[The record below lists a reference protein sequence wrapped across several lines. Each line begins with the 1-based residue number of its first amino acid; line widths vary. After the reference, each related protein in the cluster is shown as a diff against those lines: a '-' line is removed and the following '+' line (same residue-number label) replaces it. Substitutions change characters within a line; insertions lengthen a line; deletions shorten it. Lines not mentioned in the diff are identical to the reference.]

1 LRRNEFVALGLGV
14 LLALAGL
21 FVAIGLLTWDVRDPQ
36 VLSNYEAPPR
46 VYRNR
51 CGAGGAY
58 VASFLFRAHGVAAF
72 AVPTA
77 LLGLAAFL
85 FARRTT
91 EMAMRRAGGA
101 AIVVLSLSLLA
112 GTARDGWLAS
122 CMAERSIDGPGG
134 AWGATPVTM
143 LARLVG
149 GAGTYL
155 FILLSLVAGFVLV
168 TPSGVERV
176 LQALGHGAIR
186 ALPFIAKSLRRASAY
201 AAAHARGAH
210 RKSPEE
216 ALASFA
222 AVGTPFGSRSSA
234 ILPVADPDEL
244 LPMDPEQM
252 RTTRII
258 AVQASALGEAVSP
271 PARPGRPSVRPP
283 KSGKPKV
290 ETSMGAVPSKKPE
303 RAEDAQSDL
312 GEMLLGD
319 LASSAQPASDAPA
332 APAAPAA
339 KRTKPAVIESR
350 AKPVV
355 TKPVAA
361 KPVVAKPVVAKRVVA
376 EPVVAKRMATKP
388 VAAQTVVSRP
398 RGAKPQPPPAAAVA
412 RETPRVAARKGTSGA
427 GPDAKG
433 PVKLARPNAP
443 QKRPAR
449 LKVVPKGDYVLPS
462 TELLLPDDVKKDIDA
477 KELAERGY
485 QIVRTL
491 KEFDIK
497 AELAGYEPGPSVT
510 MYEIRLGPG
519 INVSRVHTLV
529 TNIAMAVMSHGVR
542 VVGPIPGKKTIGVE
556 VPNHQMQV
564 VRMRS
569 IIESR
574 RPVAAGMGI
583 PLVLGRDATGR
594 PLLAD
599 LAAMPHLLI
608 AGTTG
613 SGKSVCMGSI
623 ITSVLMLRRPD
634 EVRLLLI
641 DPKMVEFLQY
651 GDVPHLVGPVV
662 TEVKRAAGCLEWAV
676 REMQARY
683 KMLMAVRA
691 RDIRSYNKIP
701 DDERVRRAEEAGKE
715 DVERFIP
722 DMAYIV
728 VMVDEF
734 ADLMDQV
741 PREVDEYIGRLA
753 QKSRAIGIHLV
764 LATQRPSVNVIV
776 GSIKANFSA
785 RIAFQVPTGIDS
797 NCILGRRGAEKLLG
811 SGDMLFRPPGSSSL
825 VRAKGVFASE
835 EEVDRVLDHIAR
847 QPAVDDSL
855 ALPDRPTVAE
865 PDDAPLMNGGNA
877 DARPTDELYEAAVKV
892 VLSAQRAAVS
902 LLRRRL
908 DIGYP
913 RAGRLIDMMEKDG
926 IIGPF
931 NGSKAREILTTLDE
945 WEKSSELRKSA

>member
-1 LRRNEFVALGLGV
+1 MRRNEFVALGLGV

-21 FVAIGLLTWDVRDPQ
+21 FVAISLLTWDVRDPQ

-58 VASFLFRAHGVAAF
+58 TASFLFRAHGVAAF

-85 FARRTT
+85 LARRST
-91 EMAMRRAGGA
+91 EMALRRAGGA
-101 AIVVLSLSLLA
+101 AIVVLALSLLA

-155 FILLSLVAGFVLV
+155 VILFSLGAGLVLV
-168 TPSGVERV
+168 TPRGVERL
-176 LQALGHGAIR
+176 LQALGNGAIR
-186 ALPFIAKSLRRASAY
+186 ALPFVARSLRRAVAWLVSR
-201 AAAHARGAH
+201 ARGSH
-210 RKSPEE
+210 RKGREE

-222 AVGTPFGSRSSA
+222 VGPAPFGARPSA
-234 ILPVADPDEL
+234 ILPIADPDEL

-258 AVQASALGEAVSP
+258 AVEASALGEAVSP
-271 PARPGRPSVRPP
+271 VARPGRSAMRPV
-283 KSGKPKV
+283 KSDKAEAP
-290 ETSMGAVPSKKPE
+290 PE
-303 RAEDAQSDL
+303 QEESATPVITDGPARTDDAQSDL
-312 GEMLLGD
+312 GKMLLGD
-319 LASSAQPASDAPA
+319 IASSGADAPA
-332 APAAPAA
+332 APSAPDA
-339 KRTKPAVIESR
+339 KRTGPAVAESK

-355 TKPVAA
+355 QKPVAA
-361 KPVVAKPVVAKRVVA
+361 KPVAAKPVTAK
-376 EPVVAKRMATKP
+376 PVTAKPVTAQP
-388 VAAQTVVSRP
+388 VAAKPVT
-398 RGAKPQPPPAAAVA
+398 AKPQSPPPPAAA
-412 RETPRVAARKGTSGA
+412 RETPRVAARKETA
-427 GPDAKG
+427 RAPE
-433 PVKLARPNAP
+433 KLAIPNGPA
-443 QKRPAR
+443 KRPAR

-462 TELLLPDDVKKDIDA
+462 TELLLPDDVKEDIDA

-491 KEFDIK
+491 KEFDIE
-497 AELAGYEPGPSVT
+497 AELVGYEPGPSVT

-529 TNIAMAVMSHGVR
+529 KNIAMAVMSHSVR
-542 VVGPIPGKKTIGVE
+542 VVGPIPGRKTIGIE
-556 VPNHQMQV
+556 VANHQMQV

-574 RPVAAGMGI
+574 RPVAAEMSI

-623 ITSVLMLRRPD
+623 ITSILMLRRPD

-683 KMLMAVRA
+683 EMLMAVRA
-691 RDIRSYNKIP
+691 RDIRSYNKIG

-722 DMAYIV
+722 EMAYIV

-785 RIAFQVPTGIDS
+785 RIAFQVPTGVDS

-811 SGDMLFRPPGSSSL
+811 SGDMLFLPPGSSSL

-847 QPAVDDSL
+847 QPAIDDSL
-855 ALPDRPTVAE
+855 ALPDRPTVSE
-865 PDDAPLMNGGNA
+865 PDSAPFKNGG
-877 DARPTDELYEAAVKV
+877 DAETRPADELYEAAVKV

-931 NGSKAREILTTLDE
+931 KGSKSRDILTTLDE
-945 WEKSSELRKSA
+945 WEKARGLRKSA

>member
-1 LRRNEFVALGLGV
+1 MALGLGV

-21 FVAIGLLTWDVRDPQ
+21 FVAISLLTWDVRDPQ

-58 VASFLFRAHGVAAF
+58 AASFLFRAHGVAAF

-91 EMAMRRAGGA
+91 EMAMRRLGGA

-155 FILLSLVAGFVLV
+155 FILFSLVAGFVLV

-186 ALPFIAKSLRRASAY
+186 ALPFVARSLRRASAY
-201 AAAHARGAH
+201 VAARARGAR
-210 RKSPEE
+210 RKDPEE
-216 ALASFA
+216 ALASFPGA
-222 AVGTPFGSRSSA
+222 GTPFGSRSSA

-258 AVQASALGEAVSP
+258 AVQASALGEVVSP
-271 PARPGRPSVRPP
+271 AARTGRPAVRAP
-283 KSGKPKV
+283 KSGKPKG
-290 ETSMGAVPSKKPE
+290 ETSTGGVPSGGPA
-303 RAEDAQSDL
+303 RTVDAQSDF
-312 GEMLLGD
+312 GKMLLGE
-319 LASSAQPASDAPA
+319 LASSALAASDAPS
-332 APAAPAA
+332 APDAPVT
-339 KRTKPAVIESR
+339 KGTKP
-350 AKPVV
+350 PVV
-355 TKPVAA
+355 ESKARPAVESKAKLVVAKPVAA
-361 KPVVAKPVVAKRVVA
+361 KPVASKPVESSPAEATTAAALASRHAASIEAAKARLN
-376 EPVVAKRMATKP
+376 AKERGAP
-388 VAAQTVVSRP
+388 DRP
-398 RGAKPQPPPAAAVA
+398 RGIEKPP
-412 RETPRVAARKGTSGA
+412 T
-427 GPDAKG
+427 
-433 PVKLARPNAP
+433 
-443 QKRPAR
+443 R

-462 TELLLPDDVKKDIDA
+462 TDLLLPDDIKKNIDA

-491 KEFDIK
+491 KEFDIT

-556 VPNHQMQV
+556 VPNHQTQV

-662 TEVKRAAGCLEWAV
+662 TEVKRAAGCLEWTV

-683 KMLMAVRA
+683 EMLMAVRA
-691 RDIRSYNKIP
+691 RDIRAYNKIP

-722 DMAYIV
+722 DMAYMV

-835 EEVDRVLDHIAR
+835 EEVDRVLDHIAG
-847 QPAVDDSL
+847 QPPVEDFL

-865 PDDAPLMNGGNA
+865 PGDAPFMNGG
-877 DARPTDELYEAAVKV
+877 DGDEGARPADELYEAAVKV

-931 NGSKAREILTTLDE
+931 KGSKSRDILTTLDE
-945 WEKSSELRKSA
+945 WEKSHGLRKSA